1 MCIIHLAMLNDAKK
15 VAILLAKIRANFGSK
30 DRVVNVQRN
39 GGLIHAWMH
48 IANALMKLVCKDNGF
63 TNKENANKPN

>member
-1 MCIIHLAMLNDAKK
+1 MLNDAKK

-39 GGLIHAWMH
+39 GGLIHALTH
-48 IANALMKLVCKDNGF
+48 IANALIKLVCIKDNGF